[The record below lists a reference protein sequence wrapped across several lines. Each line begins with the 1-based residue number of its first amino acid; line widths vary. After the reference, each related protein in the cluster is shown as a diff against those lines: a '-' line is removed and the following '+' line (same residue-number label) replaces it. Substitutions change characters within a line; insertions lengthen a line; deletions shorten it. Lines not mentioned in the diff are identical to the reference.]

1 MAKDFFLAEHDAAIL
16 HSCEETLGYRFTDQ
30 ELLVRALTHASVSRT
45 RLDSNERLEF
55 LGDAILGT
63 VVCERLYLD
72 FPDEAEGELTR
83 IKSAVVSRTTCERIS
98 IEIGLGQYLLLGRGV
113 DSQGRV
119 PGSILAA
126 VFESLVGAIYLDGGF
141 EAARKFVLQHVT
153 TEIQHAAE
161 SRRGVNHKSLLQQ
174 LAQRTRSETPTY
186 RVVDEQG
193 PDHSK
198 CFYVSAVIGSQEFPP
213 AWGPSK
219 KEAEQRAAANAL
231 AELNHDELPFPP
243 PEESSDLPAATVET
257 AENLPPISESDS
269 TMIDACDEGEEFGR
283 P

>member
-1 MAKDFFLAEHDAAIL
+1 MGKDFYLAEHDAEIL
-16 HSCEETLGYRFTDQ
+16 TACEQRLGYRFDNRD
-30 ELLVRALTHASVSRT
+30 LLVQALTHASVART
-45 RLDSNERLEF
+45 RLESNERLEF

-63 VVCERLYLD
+63 VVCERLYRD

-83 IKSAVVSRTTCERIS
+83 IKSAVVSRSTCERIT

-113 DSQGRV
+113 DSQGRL

-141 EAARKFVLQHVT
+141 DVARDFVLQHIT
-153 TEIQHAAE
+153 AEIQHAAE
-161 SRRGVNHKSLLQQ
+161 SRRGVNYKSLLQQ
-174 LAQRTRSETPTY
+174 HAQRNWSETPTY

-198 CFYVSAVIGSQEFPP
+198 CFFVAAVIGSHEYLP

-231 AELNHDELPFPP
+231 ATIHGD
-243 PEESSDLPAATVET
+243 DLPYPQPSNEAESLDDLPRESMIVEV
-257 AENLPPISESDS
+257 
-269 TMIDACDEGEEFGR
+269 IDEEDDFGFD
-283 P
+283 